1 MPLITYK
8 LLTALLIAII
18 TLLVGFAS
26 LRFVRHQKHLLQIG
40 DAVADG
46 IFLGVAI
53 FHLFPNAIGV
63 FDSIWHKSLSI
74 PIALICT
81 LGGFGLL
88 FILERS
94 IIHQEH
100 VHTHNQQIACTA
112 SALMLTGILSV
123 HAFIEGAA
131 LGISHQSGTVMV
143 LLIAILAHKGFE
155 TYALVMGLH
164 RNLPN
169 EKTTK
174 HVLLAFAFVTPIGIL
189 IASIIEHYLQTQT
202 ADLITGIFSAF
213 AAGSF
218 LYIGTLHTAHTHFHP
233 ARDRSDRY
241 LKIGA
246 TLLGIAAMGIIAIW
260 V

>member
-8 LLTALLIAII
+8 ILTAVLIAII
-18 TLLVGFAS
+18 TLLVGYAS
-26 LRFVRHQKHLLQIG
+26 LRFARQEKHLLQLG
-40 DAVADG
+40 DALADG
-46 IFLGVAI
+46 IFLGVAA
-53 FHLFPNAIGV
+53 FHLFPNAIEV
-63 FDSIWHKSLSI
+63 FGSFWHRSMSY
-74 PIALICT
+74 PIALLCT
-81 LGGFGLL
+81 LGGFCLL

-100 VHTHNQQIACTA
+100 GHTPNYQATCTA
-112 SALMLTGILSV
+112 SAWMLTGILSV

-131 LGISHQSGTVMV
+131 LGISDQTGTVLV

-164 RNLPN
+164 RNLPK
-169 EKTTK
+169 EKATK
-174 HVLLAFAFVTPIGIL
+174 RILLAFGFVTPLGIL
-189 IASIIEHYLQTQT
+189 IASVVEHYLKTQM
-202 ADLITGIFSAF
+202 ADLITGLFSAF

-233 ARDRSDRY
+233 ARDRSGQW
-241 LKIGA
+241 LKVGA